1 MADTTSVKQ
10 IYALRTEIE
19 RLQSQKDTLIKE
31 LDQTE
36 ENLETSQKLY
46 QRYLPLIIDL
56 LTEGRSGFPPVLNEL
71 STAFKKGSSTVKIE
85 YLFFKFHEAMLKE
98 EKAAAKTG
106 GPSML
111 ARLLKG
117 PGQHLMEEQK
127 HGYLEIINA
136 LKSTLETR
144 HMETLSALS
153 KRILK
158 ARDPKSMGNV
168 RDDLFGLLLK
178 HIAGLGSD
186 RDKIAQFV
194 QEIVKRILGM
204 EELIGQSFSYADG
217 VLEPGEGFD
226 TLLTGEINRLKTDL
240 DVAKTLDDLKAQ
252 VSGTLL
258 TIEDAL
264 KRKVVKERMIKE
276 VAEKNRYAFQTGFAR
291 FKKELDQA
299 TQYASELE
307 QKLNQDPLTGAFNRR
322 AYNKTIQDELD
333 KYLRYGDIFSL
344 LVMDADKFKDVN
356 DTYGHAIGDK
366 CLQEII
372 KRTSSHLR
380 KGDMLARYGGEEF
393 VVVMPETDGHSAK
406 NLADKIRQTI
416 AKIEFIYKN
425 DAVTLTVSI
434 GATQVKEGDA
444 VPQDVFDRAD
454 VAVYKA
460 KEGGRNRVVLN

>member
-1 MADTTSVKQ
+1 MADTTSVKK
-10 IYALRTEIE
+10 IYELRTEIE

-71 STAFKKGSSTVKIE
+71 SAAFKKGSSTVKIE

-98 EKAAAKTG
+98 EQAATKTG

-117 PGQHLMEEQK
+117 PGHHLIEEQK
-127 HGYLEIINA
+127 QGYLEIVNA
-136 LKSTLETR
+136 LKTTLEIS
-144 HMETLSALS
+144 HMETLNALT

-158 ARDPKSMGNV
+158 TRDLKSMGNV
-168 RDDLFGLLLK
+168 RDDLFGLLLN
-178 HIAGLGSD
+178 HIAGLGAD

-204 EELIGQSFSYADG
+204 EELIGQSFSYADE
-217 VLEPGEGFD
+217 VLQPGEGFD
-226 TLLTGEINRLKTDL
+226 TLLTGEMERLKTDL
-240 DVAKTLDDLKAQ
+240 DVAKTLDELKAQ

-258 TIEDAL
+258 TIEEAL
-264 KRKVVKERMIKE
+264 KRKVAKERMIKE
-276 VAEKNRYAFQTGFAR
+276 VAEKNRYVFQTGFAR
-291 FKKELDQA
+291 FKKQLDQA
-299 TQYASELE
+299 TQYSRELE

-322 AYNKTIQDELD
+322 AYNKRIQDELD
-333 KYLRYGDIFSL
+333 RFLQYGDIFSL
-344 LVMDADKFKDVN
+344 LVIDADKFKDVN

-372 KRTSSHLR
+372 KRTATQL
-380 KGDMLARYGGEEF
+380 KEGDMLARYGGEEF
-393 VVVMPETDGHSAK
+393 VVVMPETDAHNAK
-406 NLADKIRQTI
+406 KLAERIRQTI